1 MTSNADVYT
10 DFQGLAK
17 LRADVRSDTASQKSL
32 REVASQ
38 FEALFTQLVLKNM
51 REAKLADGI
60 FGSEQEDQYLQMFD
74 AQLAIQ
80 LSKGS
85 GLGLKETLIKQ
96 LSSSLGVTTPQD
108 AVSTNPVAE
117 RLIGEKGAMNG
128 LGQSAPA
135 FIVHAEKITA
145 LLQGNKFDAAMAAL
159 KISGKEP
166 TS

>member
-10 DFQGLAK
+10 DFQGLAR
-17 LRADVRSDTASQKSL
+17 LRADVRSDAASHKNLQ
-32 REVASQ
+32 EVASQ

-85 GLGLKETLIKQ
+85 GLGLKEALIKQ
-96 LSSSLGVTTPQD
+96 LSNSLGVVAPQD
-108 AVSTNPVAE
+108 AASAGAATE
-117 RLIGEKGAMNG
+117 RPFGEKGATDG
-128 LGQSAPA
+128 LGQSPPA
-135 FIVHAEKITA
+135 FITHAEKITA
-145 LLQGNKFDAAMAAL
+145 LLQGNKFDAAMEAL